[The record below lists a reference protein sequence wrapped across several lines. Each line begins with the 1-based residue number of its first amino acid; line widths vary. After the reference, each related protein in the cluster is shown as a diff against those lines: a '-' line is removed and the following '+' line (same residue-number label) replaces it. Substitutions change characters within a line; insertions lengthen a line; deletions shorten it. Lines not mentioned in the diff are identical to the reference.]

1 MKIHYLTHFKKN
13 QKNEFLDINFTPFE
27 KNYEECGF
35 KNNDEKNT
43 IDTIELKN
51 IDDSLNYNNNS
62 TSEWDEMI
70 KGINQESFIVDNIDI
85 NDKDNK
91 EVYNYDFF
99 SSLSS
104 INSSFDT

>member
-35 KNNDEKNT
+35 KNNDESFNF
-43 IDTIELKN
+43 N
-51 IDDSLNYNNNS
+51 NYS

-70 KGINQESFIVDNIDI
+70 KGINQESFIVDNIDY

>member
-35 KNNDEKNT
+35 KNNDESFNF
-43 IDTIELKN
+43 N
-51 IDDSLNYNNNS
+51 NYS

-70 KGINQESFIVDNIDI
+70 KGINQENITFDNSDKIQ
-85 NDKDNK
+85 NDDKM
-91 EVYNYDFF
+91 ENYDFNCPI
-99 SSLSS
+99 SS
-104 INSSFDT
+104 INEELNSCIDS

>member
-1 MKIHYLTHFKKN
+1 
-13 QKNEFLDINFTPFE
+13 
-27 KNYEECGF
+27 
-35 KNNDEKNT
+35 
-43 IDTIELKN
+43 
-51 IDDSLNYNNNS
+51 
-62 TSEWDEMI
+62 MI

>member
-13 QKNEFLDINFTPFE
+13 QKNEFLDINFTHFE

-35 KNNDEKNT
+35 KNNDESFNF
-43 IDTIELKN
+43 N
-51 IDDSLNYNNNS
+51 NYS